1 MGRRMQFDLLRR
13 RQFIAGIGALAAWPM
28 VARAQQPGR
37 LRRIGVLMSW
47 DESDPLIKTFLSGFM
62 QGLAEL
68 GWTDGGNVRM
78 EVRWAGGNVDRLR
91 MFAKELVDL
100 QSDVILATSTPSTA
114 ALQQATRTIPIVFA
128 GISDPVG
135 AGFVASLPRP
145 GGNLTGFINMEGAFA
160 GKWLEVLTEIAP
172 RIRRAAIMFNPDTA
186 PGGGSYY
193 LPSFD
198 AAARKLKVEP
208 IAARVR
214 SVAEIET
221 VITSLGREPG
231 GSLVVMPDVFMETHR
246 GQIILFAARNNVP
259 AVYSLSVFARD
270 GGLLSYG
277 PDRVDIFR
285 RSASYVDRILRGAK
299 PSELPVQLSVKF
311 TLAVNI
317 KTAKSLGLDV
327 PLFLQQRADE
337 VIEWSQPFDAL
348 CCTCSG
354 LLMALSGLAEMV
366 CKLCALRGEADMR
379 DRVTSTSSVAID
391 PNRKSRDPICC
402 DAQQLCFNVV
412 W

>member
-1 MGRRMQFDLLRR
+1 MKRRE
-13 RQFIAGIGALAAWPM
+13 FIAFIGGGAAWPL
-28 VARAQQPGR
+28 AAGAQQGDR
-37 LRRIGVLMSW
+37 VRRIGVLMGGN
-47 DESDPLIKTFLSGFM
+47 ENDPVAKTWVSAFT
-62 QGLAEL
+62 QALAGL
-68 GWTDGGNVRM
+68 GWTESRNVRM

-100 QSDVILATSTPSTA
+100 QPEAILATSTPSTA

-135 AGFVASLPRP
+135 AGFVASLSRP

-160 GKWLEVLTEIAP
+160 GKWLELLTEIAP
-172 RIRRAAIMFNPDTA
+172 GVKRAAIMFNPDTA

-231 GSLVVMPDVFMETHR
+231 GSLVVMPDIFVETHR

-259 AVYSLSVFARD
+259 VIYSQSVFARD

-277 PDRVDIFR
+277 ADRVDIFR

-299 PSELPVQLSVKF
+299 PAELPVQLPTKF
-311 TLAVNI
+311 EMTINA

-337 VIEWSQPFDAL
+337 VIE
-348 CCTCSG
+348 
-354 LLMALSGLAEMV
+354 
-366 CKLCALRGEADMR
+366 
-379 DRVTSTSSVAID
+379 
-391 PNRKSRDPICC
+391 
-402 DAQQLCFNVV
+402 
-412 W
+412 

>member
-1 MGRRMQFDLLRR
+1 MRR
-13 RQFIAGIGALAAWPM
+13 REFISLAGGAVVWPIA
-28 VARAQQPGR
+28 ARAQQRGL

-47 DESDPLIKTFLSGFM
+47 DESDPEIKTFFSSFM
-62 QGLAEL
+62 HGLTKS
-68 GWTDGGNVRM
+68 GWTDGGNVQM

-100 QSDVILATSTPSTA
+100 QPDVILATSTPATA
-114 ALQQATRTIPIVFA
+114 ALQQATRAIPIVFA

-135 AGFVASLPRP
+135 AGFVASLSRP
-145 GGNLTGFINMEGAFA
+145 GGNLTGFINMEGAFG
-160 GKWLEVLTEIAP
+160 GKWLEVLKEIAP
-172 RIRRAAIMFNPDTA
+172 DIKRAAIMFNPDTA
-186 PGGGSYY
+186 PAGGSYY

-259 AVYSLSVFARD
+259 TVYSQSVFARD

-277 PDRVDIFR
+277 ADRVDIFR
-285 RSASYVDRILRGAK
+285 RSASYVDLILRGAK
-299 PSELPVQLSVKF
+299 PAELPVQLPIKYEM
-311 TLAVNI
+311 TVNA

-327 PLFLQQRADE
+327 PLFFQQRADE
-337 VIEWSQPFDAL
+337 VIE
-348 CCTCSG
+348 
-354 LLMALSGLAEMV
+354 
-366 CKLCALRGEADMR
+366 
-379 DRVTSTSSVAID
+379 
-391 PNRKSRDPICC
+391 
-402 DAQQLCFNVV
+402 
-412 W
+412 